1 MHRRIISLLL
11 IVLISLSLMPYAHA
25 QETYRWQVSDQ
36 HVVLDIDPSGSV
48 YMTYEVN
55 ATIVKGV
62 WNEVW
67 IPVTV
72 SSMQVEEVVD
82 GSGNRHAFTVSGGQI
97 KTQGWNLNPGD
108 NVYLRINSNLPG
120 FVYKADTA
128 GYDIV
133 EFIPPWWDMD
143 ITDTQVKFYLP
154 GNVPKDQVYTGSK
167 LYDNIGVED
176 NRTWVYFESKD
187 LSPNQQFKV
196 AVSFPDS
203 YMASGA
209 VIDKQ
214 GGYTPGTGIG
224 LGLVES
230 LFSCSCPMIFVA
242 FIFIMIIGSIGG
254 SLLRKPYDSPVVSMD
269 GIGVNKNLDPV
280 EAATLLR
287 IDPKRVLTM
296 IMFGLMKKGNIKLL
310 GTDPIRLEP
319 VSRKGLNYYEKLYMD
334 AIVDDKLDEDKL
346 LECFKVL
353 ARRVVDKTR
362 PYCRKDTEDYY
373 RSKIEEAWAEIKA
386 VDTPE
391 LKLEKY
397 DTNMFWLMADEQFTK
412 KTKEYVSDAPGSNT
426 VFVPNYYWWYPYY
439 FGLPHHWGTHGT
451 PTTGAPQTGAPQTG
465 TPQAGAPQAPTNRTT
480 TTVESFANSISNS
493 VEATAAGVV
502 GGVEKF
508 LGVRNEANAP
518 PAATSYAP
526 ASARGHSGGGGSC
539 ACVSCACACVSCACA
554 CACAGG
560 GGGCT

>member
-1 MHRRIISLLL
+1 MHRRIIGLLL
-11 IVLISLSLMPYAHA
+11 IVFISLSLAPHAYA
-25 QETYRWQVSDQ
+25 QETYRWQVNDQ

-67 IPVTV
+67 IPVTT
-72 SSMQVEEVVD
+72 SGMQVEEVVD
-82 GSGNRHAFTVSGGQI
+82 GSGTRHAFTVSGGQI

-108 NVYLRINSNLPG
+108 HVYLRINSNLPG
-120 FVYKADTA
+120 FVYKADKE

-133 EFIPPWWDMD
+133 EFIPPWWDMY

-167 LYDNIGVED
+167 LYDNLGVED

-203 YMASGA
+203 YMSSGA

-214 GGYTPGTGIG
+214 GGYTTDFG
-224 LGLVES
+224 LGLLSS

-242 FIFIMIIGSIGG
+242 FIFIMIVGSIGG

-296 IMFGLMKKGNIKLL
+296 IMFGLMKNGNIKLL

-334 AIVDDKLDEDKL
+334 AIVGDKLDEDKL
-346 LECFKVL
+346 LDCFKVL

-373 RSKIEEAWAEIKA
+373 RTKIEEAWAEIKA

-451 PTTGAPQTGAPQTG
+451 SQPTTGAPQTG
-465 TPQAGAPQAPTNRTT
+465 TPQTGAPSTNRTT
-480 TTVESFANSISNS
+480 TTVENFANSISNS

-518 PAATSYAP
+518 PAATAYTP
-526 ASARGHSGGGGSC
+526 ASSHRYSGGGGSC

-560 GGGCT
+560 GGGCK

>member
-1 MHRRIISLLL
+1 MVDKR
-11 IVLISLSLMPYAHA
+11 LISFIFIIFFALSLTPHAYA
-25 QETYRWQVSDQ
+25 QETYRWQVNYQ
-36 HVVLDIDPSGSV
+36 HVVLDIDPSGTV
-48 YMTYEVN
+48 YMTYEVD
-55 ATIVKGV
+55 ADIVKGV

-72 SSMQVEEVVD
+72 SNMQVTGVVD
-82 GSGNRHAFTVSGGQI
+82 GNGNAHAFTVDGGQI

-108 NVYLRINSNLPG
+108 HVYLRINSNLPG
-120 FVYKADTA
+120 FVYKADKA

-133 EFIPPWWDMD
+133 EFIPPWWDMY
-143 ITDTQVKFYLP
+143 ITDTQVKYYLP
-154 GNVPKDQVYTGSK
+154 GNVPTDQVLTGTK

-176 NRTWVYFESKD
+176 NLTWVYFEDKS
-187 LSPNQQFKV
+187 LSPNAQFST

-203 YMASGA
+203 YMTPGGA
-209 VIDKQ
+209 VDKS
-214 GGYTPGTGIG
+214 GGIPGTGIITG
-224 LGLVES
+224 LLGS
-230 LFSCSCPMIFVA
+230 LFSCSCPAIFV
-242 FIFIMIIGSIGG
+242 IFILIMVIGSIGG
-254 SLLRKPYDSPVVSMD
+254 SILRKPYDSPVVSMD

-296 IMFGLMKKGNIKLL
+296 IMFGLMKEGNVKLL
-310 GTDPIRLEP
+310 GTDPIRLEL
-319 VSRKGLNYYEKLYMD
+319 VSRKGLNYYEKLYCD
-334 AIVDDKLDEDKL
+334 AIAGDRLDEDKL

-373 RSKIEEAWAEIKA
+373 RAKIDESWAEIKA

-397 DTNMFWLMADEQFTK
+397 DTNMFWLMADEQFAK
-412 KTKEYVSDAPGSNT
+412 KTKDYVADAPGSGT
-426 VFVPNYYWWYPYY
+426 VYVPNYYWWYPYY
-439 FGLPHHWGTHGT
+439 YGLPHYGSHGGT
-451 PTTGAPQTGAPQTG
+451 APQTGEVKVPQTG
-465 TPQAGAPQAPTNRTT
+465 TPSTSTNRTT

-508 LGVRNEANAP
+508 LGIRDQANAP
-518 PAATSYAP
+518 PAATAFRP
-526 ASARGHSGGGGSC
+526 ASASRHSGGGSSC

>member
-1 MHRRIISLLL
+1 MHRRTISLLL
-11 IVLISLSLMPYAHA
+11 IVFISLSLVPYAHA
-25 QETYRWQVSDQ
+25 QESYRWQVEDQ
-36 HVVLDIDPSGSV
+36 HVVLDIGPSGSV

-67 IPVTV
+67 IPATV
-72 SSMQVEEVVD
+72 SNMQVEEVVD
-82 GSGNRHAFTVSGGQI
+82 GSGNKHSFTVSDGQI

-108 NVYLRINSNLPG
+108 HVYLRINSNLPG
-120 FVYKADTA
+120 FVYKADTE
-128 GYDIV
+128 GSDIV
-133 EFIPPWWDMD
+133 EFIPPWWDMS
-143 ITDTQVKFYLP
+143 IKDTQVKFYLP
-154 GNVPKDQVYTGSK
+154 GNVPKDQVLTGSK
-167 LYDNIGVED
+167 LYDNLGVED

-187 LSPNQQFKV
+187 LSPNEQFKV

-203 YMASGA
+203 YMSPGA

-214 GGYTPGTGIG
+214 GGYTPGTSVG
-224 LGLVES
+224 LGLLDS
-230 LFSCSCPMIFVA
+230 LFSCSCPMIFMV

-254 SLLRKPYDSPVVSMD
+254 SLMRKPYDSPVVSMD

-319 VSRKGLNYYEKLYMD
+319 VSRKSLNYYEKLYMD

-373 RSKIEEAWAEIKA
+373 RTRIDEAWAEVKA
-386 VDTPE
+386 VETPE

-426 VFVPNYYWWYPYY
+426 VLVPNYYWWYPYY

-451 PTTGAPQTGAPQTG
+451 SQPTTIGTPQSGAPQPGAPSS
-465 TPQAGAPQAPTNRTT
+465 NRTT

-518 PAATSYAP
+518 PAATAYAP
-526 ASARGHSGGGGSC
+526 ASSHRQSGGGGSC